1 MGVGWAELT
10 SCYTRTELLM
20 PGDQRKNHGRKSK
33 LTQAS
38 ILQSDR
44 VDGCSLCVTVPELG
58 LHQVTVPRAEGS
70 GRGYSPL
77 NLSCSLGPREKEPP
91 PKGYWDITGHTRHGM
106 GASVSWWLVFR
117 TTVFSV
123 FWFLL
128 FRVQY

>member
-1 MGVGWAELT
+1 
-10 SCYTRTELLM
+10 M
-20 PGDQRKNHGRKSK
+20 PGDQRKNHGSKSK